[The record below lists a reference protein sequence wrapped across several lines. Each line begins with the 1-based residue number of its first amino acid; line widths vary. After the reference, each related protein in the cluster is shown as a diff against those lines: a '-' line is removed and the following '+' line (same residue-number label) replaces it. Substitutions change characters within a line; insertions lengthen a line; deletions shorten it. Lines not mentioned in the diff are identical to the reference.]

1 MIGAKWRLNAINGMN
16 IDYIH
21 INQVKV
27 YELLIKSSDFF
38 FPPLSEEVDLEK
50 YSCKLSEYAD
60 FILYREKGSPIGYIA
75 YYKNYQAKQIYIP
88 LICVHPKYQQSGIG
102 TKMLRSLENTFKDE
116 YSTIGL
122 EVVKRNRKAYN
133 FYIKQGFSV
142 KEDRGIRT
150 LMVKNI

>member
-1 MIGAKWRLNAINGMN
+1 
-16 IDYIH
+16 
-21 INQVKV
+21 
-27 YELLIKSSDFF
+27 
-38 FPPLSEEVDLEK
+38 
-50 YSCKLSEYAD
+50 
-60 FILYREKGSPIGYIA
+60 
-75 YYKNYQAKQIYIP
+75 
-88 LICVHPKYQQSGIG
+88 
-102 TKMLRSLENTFKDE
+102 MLMSLENTFKDE